1 MATKRI
7 VLLIAITAL
16 LIASTA
22 APALALLSNG
32 QSAPNFS
39 FTDLSGHTQSLS
51 EYRGKVVV
59 IQFFGADC
67 GYCQSDA
74 KDTLVPLYN
83 TYYKNNP
90 NVQFLG
96 VEVDGSPA
104 SAIQT
109 YVQETGVPWPV
120 GGGAS
125 VSAYQIV
132 STPTLYVINPAGNVA
147 LTMTY
152 PTNAQTLRS
161 TINSLEGK
169 PTQLSLSASNTS
181 PAVNQAV
188 TFTATLKSGTKAISE
203 PITIYHYL
211 NGVRYNDIT
220 AYSTLAFAQKWT
232 SPGVRTYYAS
242 FAGGSSYQA
251 STSSI
256 VTINVKKATQLT
268 LTASNVTPTV
278 NKSIVFTATLKSG
291 TTAISEPIT
300 IYHYLNGIRY
310 NDITAYTTLAFAQKW
325 TSPGVRTYYA
335 SFAGSGAYAAST
347 SSKVTITVGA

>member
-16 LIASTA
+16 LIASTSV
-22 APALALLSNG
+22 PALALLSNG
-32 QSAPNFS
+32 QTAPNFQ
-39 FTDLSGHTQSLS
+39 FTDQSGHVQTLN

-59 IQFFGADC
+59 IQFFGAYC

-74 KDTLVPLYN
+74 KGTLVPLYN
-83 TYYKNNP
+83 TYYKNDP
-90 NVQFLG
+90 SVQFLG

-109 YVQETGVPWPV
+109 YAQETGVTWPV
-120 GGGAS
+120 GGGAA
-125 VSAYQIV
+125 VSAYQIA
-132 STPTLYVINPAGNVA
+132 STPTLYVISPAGNVA

-161 TINSLEGK
+161 TIASLEGK

-181 PAVNQAV
+181 PGVNQAI

-211 NGVRYNDIT
+211 DGVRYNDIT

-232 SPGVRTYYAS
+232 TPGVRTYYAS
-242 FAGGSSYQA
+242 FAGGSSYEA
-251 STSSI
+251 STSSV
-256 VTINVKKATQLT
+256 VTINVEKPTQLT
-268 LTASNVTPTV
+268 LTASNVAPTV
-278 NKSIVFTATLKSG
+278 NKPITFTATS
-291 TTAISEPIT
+291 
-300 IYHYLNGIRY
+300 N
-310 NDITAYTTLAFAQKW
+310 
-325 TSPGVRTYYA
+325 
-335 SFAGSGAYAAST
+335 ST
-347 SSKVTITVGA
+347 SGVSCHATSETRQ